1 MATIKVNIKQSSVSK
16 LTKGAIKALEKT
28 AEAVKIDVI
37 NAQVIP
43 FDSGVLQNESTFV
56 DTSESAKGK
65 VSIVSDTP
73 YARRLYHHPE
83 FNFQKV
89 NNINAKGEWF
99 KDWIEGDKKN
109 FAKEA
114 FKKFYKQETG
124 V

>member
-1 MATIKVNIKQSSVSK
+1 MATVKVNINQSAINK
-16 LTKGAIKALEKT
+16 LTKGAVNALEKT
-28 AEAVKIDVI
+28 AEAVKTDVI

-43 FDSGVLQNESTFV
+43 FDMGTLQNESTFIYI
-56 DTSESAKGK
+56 SKGK

-89 NNINAKGEWF
+89 NNKNAKGEWF
-99 KDWIEGDKKN
+99 KDWIEGDKKD
-109 FAKEA
+109 FAQEA